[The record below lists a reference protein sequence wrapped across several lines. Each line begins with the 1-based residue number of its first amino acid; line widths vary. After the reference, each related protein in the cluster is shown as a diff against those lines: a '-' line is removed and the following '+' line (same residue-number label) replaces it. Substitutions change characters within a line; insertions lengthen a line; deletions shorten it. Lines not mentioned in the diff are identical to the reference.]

1 MRNYNPQDYRILVI
15 DDEESICD
23 ILKYNLEKEGYR
35 VDVCYSAVEALE
47 RDLTQYALFIVDIM
61 MEHLSGYDFVQRLR
75 SNMSTE
81 KLPVIMCSAL
91 NDEDDK
97 VTGLNIGADD
107 YIPKP
112 FTVAEVV
119 ARTRAVLRRS
129 LLSVSE
135 SQKNAING
143 ADYNSDIVYKTIR
156 VDQNEKV
163 CYIDGLE
170 VPLTRTEYDILVFF
184 LTHRNRIYSREEIIR
199 EVWSSDVLVSSRA
212 IDTNL
217 TRLRKKL
224 GEYGNNIITR
234 QGFGYGFKE
243 TH

>member
-1 MRNYNPQDYRILVI
+1 MKKYTPGDYRILVI

-23 ILKYNLEKEGYR
+23 ILKYNLEKEGYK
-35 VDVCYSAVEALE
+35 VDCCYSAVDALE
-47 RDLTQYALFIVDIM
+47 TDLTQYSLFIVDIM
-61 MEHLSGYDFVQRLR
+61 MERLTGYDFIQRLR

-107 YIPKP
+107 YISKP
-112 FTVAEVV
+112 FTLPEVA
-119 ARTRAVLRRS
+119 ARVRAVLRRS
-129 LLSVSE
+129 VPVLELAAKEAQASPDYH
-135 SQKNAING
+135 
-143 ADYNSDIVYKTIR
+143 ADVVYKTIKI
-156 VDQNEKV
+156 DQNEKV
-163 CYIDGLE
+163 CYIDGYE
-170 VPLTRTEYDILVFF
+170 MSLTRTEYDILLFF
-184 LTHRNRIYSREEIIR
+184 LTHRNRIYSREEIIH
-199 EVWSSDVLVSSRA
+199 EVWGPNVLVSPRA

-243 TH
+243 TY

>member
-1 MRNYNPQDYRILVI
+1 MKKFNPGDYRILVI

-23 ILKYNLEKEGYR
+23 ILKFNLDKEGYK
-35 VDVCYSAVEALE
+35 VDCCYSAVEALE
-47 RDLTQYALFIVDIM
+47 TDLTLYSLFIVDIM
-61 MEHLSGYDFVQRLR
+61 MERLTGYDFIQRLR
-75 SNMSTE
+75 SNMATE

-107 YIPKP
+107 YISKP
-112 FTVAEVV
+112 FTIPELV
-119 ARTRAVLRRS
+119 ARVRAVLRRS
-129 LLSVSE
+129 APILEGGSPTVL
-135 SQKNAING
+135 A
-143 ADYNSDIVYKTIR
+143 APDYHTDVVYKTIR
-156 VDQNEKV
+156 IDQNEKV
-163 CYIDGLE
+163 CYIDGSE
-170 VPLTRTEYDILVFF
+170 MQLTRTEYDILLFF

-199 EVWSSDVLVSSRA
+199 EVWGPNVLVSPRA

-243 TH
+243 TY

>member
-1 MRNYNPQDYRILVI
+1 MRNFDPADYHILVI

-23 ILKYNLEKEGYR
+23 ILKYNLEKEGYN
-35 VDVCYSAVEALE
+35 VDCCYSAVEALE
-47 RDLTQYALFIVDIM
+47 TDLTRYSLFIVDIM
-61 MEHLSGYDFVQRLR
+61 MERLTGYDFIQRLR

-91 NDEDDK
+91 TDEDDK

-107 YIPKP
+107 YISKP
-112 FTVAEVV
+112 FTIPEVV
-119 ARTRAVLRRS
+119 ARVRAVLRRS
-129 LLSVSE
+129 APLFE
-135 SQKNAING
+135 KKEQA
-143 ADYNSDIVYKTIR
+143 AAATTDYHTDVVYKTIKI
-156 VDQNEKV
+156 DQNEKV
-163 CYIDGLE
+163 CYIDGFEL
-170 VPLTRTEYDILVFF
+170 PLTRTEYDILLFF

-199 EVWSSDVLVSSRA
+199 EVWGPNVLVSPRA

-243 TH
+243 TY

>member
-1 MRNYNPQDYRILVI
+1 MKQFTPEDYRILVI

-23 ILKYNLEKEGYR
+23 IIRYNLEKEGYH
-35 VDVCYSAVEALE
+35 VDCCYSAVEALDT
-47 RDLTQYALFIVDIM
+47 DLTRYSLFIVDIM
-61 MEHLSGYDFVQRLR
+61 MERLTGYDFIQRLR

-91 NDEDDK
+91 DDEDDK

-107 YIPKP
+107 YIAKP
-112 FTVAEVV
+112 FTIPEML
-119 ARTRAVLRRS
+119 ARVRAVLRRS
-129 LLSVSE
+129 APVLEAAAQETAAAPDFRTDV
-135 SQKNAING
+135 
-143 ADYNSDIVYKTIR
+143 VYKTIKI
-156 VDQNEKV
+156 DQNEKV
-163 CYIDGLE
+163 CYIDGFE
-170 VPLTRTEYDILVFF
+170 MPLTRTEYDILLFF
-184 LTHRNRIYSREEIIR
+184 LTHRNRIYSREEIIH
-199 EVWSSDVLVSSRA
+199 EVWGPNVLVSPRA

-243 TH
+243 TY